1 MKKTVFALILACVML
16 ASVACGGDSI
26 GDNLKPV
33 ISTDDTSVTEN
44 SVGGGTVTDSTS
56 VMPEQSEDSSVPE
69 VDPIY
74 FDIRG
79 WQGDMFFGYVNNNG
93 EGYYAA
99 INSKGETIFNL
110 ADEKYFA
117 GSIKND
123 ETNVFYGDYAVLK
136 DNTVINRKGETVF
149 DLAKTDFDEIY
160 YTECLDVGYILC
172 SKNVNT
178 FEETGKHYFAVKI
191 ADGSSYQ
198 FEGDMKPM
206 SEGHHYYF
214 GNGIFI
220 YSRANS
226 GFGTKHVFYNILT
239 KEEYNGYKLGEEG
252 EEVYEYLPDLY
263 FYDGFKGNTATKPT
277 VDGHYI
283 AKNRET
289 IVDCDLA
296 TGYWKITDIKDIL
309 GVDSVMSD
317 KGCTAPYLYQM
328 KYSGESYG
336 SERFVIDI
344 RTGKYVM
351 MNDYK
356 SYDVLSYQK
365 GVGYLATV
373 TNEGNGK
380 FVTVIKDNGERAF
393 DPIATTLVQVHGK
406 SLMVIR
412 GDNGNMMLYNLKG
425 EKVKEW
431 ETKLNKVV
439 MGDNSVMI
447 VTMLDGTLTSL
458 LYDKTGKETNITAK
472 EELADIKTTIIEG
485 YSAGCYVY
493 ENLLV
498 SEDGKV
504 YPTRMN

>member
-1 MKKTVFALILACVML
+1 MKKTVFALILVFVML
-16 ASVACGGDSI
+16 AGVACGGESLT
-26 GDNLKPV
+26 DNIKPA
-33 ISTDDTSVTEN
+33 ISTDDSSVTEN
-44 SVGGGTVTDSTS
+44 SVGNDSVAHSTS
-56 VMPEQSEDSSVPE
+56 VMPEQSEEPSVPE
-69 VDPIY
+69 ADPIY

-79 WQGDMFFGYVNNNG
+79 WQGDMFLGYVNNNG
-93 EGYYAA
+93 EGYYGA

-110 ADEKYFA
+110 ADDKYFT
-117 GSIKND
+117 GSLKGEDANA
-123 ETNVFYGDYAVLK
+123 FYGDYAVLK
-136 DNTVINRKGETVF
+136 DNTIINRKGETVF

-160 YTECLDVGYILC
+160 YSECMDVGYVLC

-191 ADGSSYQ
+191 ADGSSYK

-239 KEEYNGYKLGEEG
+239 KEEYNGYKLENE

-263 FYDGFKGNTATKPT
+263 FYDGFKGDTTTKTT
-277 VDGHYI
+277 VNGHYI

-296 TGYWKITDIKDIL
+296 TGYWKITNISEL
-309 GVDSVMSD
+309 LEVDSVMSD
-317 KGCTAPYLYQM
+317 KNCTAPYIYQM

-336 SERFVIDI
+336 SERFAIDI
-344 RTGKYVM
+344 RTGAYVM

-356 SYDVLSYQK
+356 SYDVLAYQK
-365 GVGYLATV
+365 GIGYLATV
-373 TNEGNGK
+373 TNEGGGK
-380 FVTVIKDNGERAF
+380 FVTVIKEDGTRAF
-393 DPIATTLVQVHGK
+393 DPIATTLVQAYGN
-406 SLMVIR
+406 SLMVIK
-412 GDNGNMMLYNLKG
+412 GDNGNMMLYNWKG
-425 EKVKEW
+425 EKLKEW

-439 MGDNSVMI
+439 AGDNSVMV

-472 EELADIKTTIIEG
+472 EELADIKTTVIEG
-485 YSAGCYVY
+485 YNAGCYIY

-504 YPTRMN
+504 YPTRVN